1 MLTCY
6 VGLQVVLLSVWMFN
20 NANPFNRDSLI
31 VLRRYVFKR
40 RNVEKDLS
48 ADDVVMSNV
57 TNIFN
62 NK

>member
-1 MLTCY
+1 
-6 VGLQVVLLSVWMFN
+6 MFS
-20 NANPFNRDSLI
+20 NANSFNRDLLI

-48 ADDVVMSNV
+48 ADDVVMGNV
-57 TNIFN
+57 IYNIFN